1 MDKSRLA
8 FRVVTA
14 IRTLR
19 DVSEE
24 EVSAIMEE
32 VIASADDANDGWE
45 KIIEISEDMVKEES
59 VEDETDDLN
68 LGEKINSL
76 KMRRVASV
84 EHARKS
90 PKGGVS
96 VASIPDSAS
105 GVRDNLDTGDG
116 ILKQVE
122 KLFDDDNKEVRPI
135 PRGG

>member
-14 IRTLR
+14 IKELR

-24 EVSAIMEE
+24 EVSAIMAQ
-32 VIASADDANDGWE
+32 VIASADDAVEGWE
-45 KIIEISEDMVKEES
+45 KIIEIGEDMVKEAAIET
-59 VEDETDDLN
+59 ETDDTK
-68 LGEKINSL
+68 LGEKISSL
-76 KMRRVASV
+76 MNRRVASV

-90 PKGGVS
+90 PKGGIS
-96 VASIPDSAS
+96 VASIPDSIV
-105 GVRDNLDTGDG
+105 GVKDNLDTGDG

-122 KLFDDDNKEVRPI
+122 QLFDDSNSVKPI